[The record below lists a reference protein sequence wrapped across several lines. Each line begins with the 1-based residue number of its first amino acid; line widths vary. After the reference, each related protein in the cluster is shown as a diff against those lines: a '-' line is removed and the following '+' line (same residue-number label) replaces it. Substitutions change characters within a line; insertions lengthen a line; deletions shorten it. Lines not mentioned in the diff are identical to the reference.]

1 MEYKIDSVVSLISH
15 LHSVTQDFTNR
26 QLAQEGKFVSS
37 HGFILFL
44 LAENGKLSMGEISE
58 RINRDKSTTTVLIKK
73 LADEGLV
80 KTEVCP
86 KDTRK
91 KYISLTEEGGKYN
104 VLTSGISKKLLD
116 VCFMNFTDQ
125 EKEQL
130 LNLLVK
136 MNSNIEEKL

>member
-73 LADEGLV
+73 LTDEGLV

-91 KYISLTEEGGKYN
+91 NYISLTEEREKYN
-104 VLTSGISKKLLD
+104 VLTSGISKELLD